1 MNETTLRHDE
11 SKVKLRAAQKWDDG
25 IPLTLTE
32 IAARYHEPRPTVV
45 SRFRDAEPAGRLGN
59 ALTYDAETIRR
70 VMGGA
75 A

>member
-1 MNETTLRHDE
+1 MNETNLRHDE

-32 IAARYHEPRPTVV
+32 IAARYYLSKDTVRRRFLDTQPDAMRGCVQLYRP
-45 SRFRDAEPAGRLGN
+45 D
-59 ALTYDAETIRR
+59 TILR

-75 A
+75 